1 MAKQQRLLVV
11 IADGANARFLRQTPH
26 DTLHQDRVFEAGAAH
41 QRGSD
46 LRSDGPGASFHSGSS
61 AHHAI
66 APKHDPKELEK
77 EKFAGFIAGEIDTA
91 VAAETWD
98 ALVVVAPAHTM
109 AVLREHLGQPARAI
123 LAGTVEKDLVKT
135 PTDQLVSHLRH
146 FIPVVLRPAE

>member
-1 MAKQQRLLVV
+1 MPKQQRLLVV

-41 QRGSD
+41 QRASD
-46 LRSDGPGASFHSGSS
+46 LRTDGPGASFHTGSS

-77 EKFAGFIAGEIDTA
+77 EKFAAFVAGEIDAA
-91 VAAETWD
+91 VGAQSWD

-109 AVLREHLGQPARAI
+109 AVLRERLGPAAKAI
-123 LAGTVEKDLVKT
+123 LAGAVEKDLVKT
-135 PTDQLVSHLRH
+135 PTDELVSHLRN
-146 FIPVVLRPAE
+146 FIPVVLRPMA